1 MEGGNLP
8 GFGIGLNYALHLAVL
23 HKGLLTVAPNLPKG
37 SVFTLSVPSSRKAY
51 DPSEIIMDTETS
63 NENAIIPAEQATGM
77 KDTTI
82 LVAEDNIELANY
94 MRHLLLDEYNVILA
108 SNGVEAMECIKVSA
122 PDIVISDIMM
132 PKTDGFELAEGI
144 RTMDKQVPILFMTAK
159 DDKPSKLYAYRLGVD
174 DYVVKPFDMDV
185 FMLKV
190 AALLRR
196 AGIENSKTLTVG
208 NLTMNAEEH
217 TAYQDGEELSLT
229 VREFDLLFKL
239 LSYPKKTFTRSALMA
254 EFWDYDSSATSR
266 TVDVYMAKLR
276 EKTADCDGFE
286 IVTVHGLG
294 YKAVLK

>member
-1 MEGGNLP
+1 M
-8 GFGIGLNYALHLAVL
+8 I
-23 HKGLLTVAPNLPKG
+23 K
-37 SVFTLSVPSSRKAY
+37 
-51 DPSEIIMDTETS
+51 
-63 NENAIIPAEQATGM
+63 
-77 KDTTI
+77 I
-82 LVAEDNIELANY
+82 LVAEDDKAINGLVCTYLRNNGYAPTACYNGEEALA
-94 MRHLLLDEYNVILA
+94 
-108 SNGVEAMECIKVSA
+108 AMENNTFSMI
-122 PDIVISDIMM
+122 ISDIMM
-132 PKTDGFELAEGI
+132 PKMDGFELAENI
-144 RTMDKQVPILFMTAK
+144 RAVDKQTPILFMTAK
-159 DDKPSKLYAYRLGVD
+159 DDKPSKLFAYTLGVD

-196 AGIENSKTLTVG
+196 AGIAEKQSLTVG

-217 TAYQDGEELSLT
+217 TAYLGENELPLT

-239 LSYPKKTFTRSALMA
+239 LSYPKKTFTRSALMS

-276 EKTADCDGFE
+276 EKTAVCDGFE

>member
-1 MEGGNLP
+1 M
-8 GFGIGLNYALHLAVL
+8 I
-23 HKGLLTVAPNLPKG
+23 K
-37 SVFTLSVPSSRKAY
+37 
-51 DPSEIIMDTETS
+51 
-63 NENAIIPAEQATGM
+63 
-77 KDTTI
+77 I
-82 LVAEDNIELANY
+82 LVVEDDKAINGLVCTYLRNKGYVPTACYDGEEALA
-94 MRHLLLDEYNVILA
+94 
-108 SNGVEAMECIKVSA
+108 AMESNTFSMI
-122 PDIVISDIMM
+122 ISDIMM
-132 PKTDGFELAEGI
+132 PKMDGFELAESI
-144 RTMDKQVPILFMTAK
+144 RAVDKQTPILFMTAK
-159 DDKPSKLYAYRLGVD
+159 DDKPSKLFAYTLGVD

-196 AGIENSKTLTVG
+196 AGIAENQSLTVG

-217 TAYQDGEELSLT
+217 TAYLNENELPLT

-239 LSYPKKTFTRSALMA
+239 LSYPKKTFTRSALMS

-276 EKTADCDGFE
+276 EKTAACDGFE